1 MPGTRQ
7 RPGRNHHTWD
17 VETAA
22 LNFRSTVLSA
32 GEYLATRDEV
42 EEAAAAAAAAG
53 ERCCIFELVPQRVRL
68 AAGRYGT
75 AAAGIDARKVGN
87 AAK

>member
-7 RPGRNHHTWD
+7 QPGGNHQTWD

-22 LNFRSTVLSA
+22 LNLRSIVHSA
-32 GEYLATRDEV
+32 GEYLATRDEM

-53 ERCCIFELVPQRVRL
+53 ERCCIFELVPQRMRL

-87 AAK
+87 AAE